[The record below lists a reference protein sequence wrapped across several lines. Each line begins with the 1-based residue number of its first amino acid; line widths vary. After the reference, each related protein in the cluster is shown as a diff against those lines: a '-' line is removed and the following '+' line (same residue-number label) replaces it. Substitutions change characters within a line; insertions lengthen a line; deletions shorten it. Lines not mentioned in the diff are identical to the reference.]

1 MTLRLGF
8 SVYPPQYLKIQTSL
22 CSPLL
27 YVELVRAFSFKTV
40 AQNLLLHKSNS
51 RNNSNQVEIYIYIVH
66 NLFLES
72 LAFLFQIFNFKASA
86 FLYQFQQLLY
96 SNKKNA

>member
-22 CSPLL
+22 CSPLP
-27 YVELVRAFSFKTV
+27 YVELVRAFSFRTV

-51 RNNSNQVEIYIYIVH
+51 RNNSNQVEIYIYI
-66 NLFLES
+66 LFITY
-72 LAFLFQIFNFKASA
+72 FGVASNS
-86 FLYQFQQLLY
+86 FPDIQFQ
-96 SNKKNA
+96 S